1 MAIWVPCVA
10 VCCAYSGIGCQ
21 MLTCALVVAAA
32 SQAYADAM
40 ARAAASNSS
49 SSASGATTAPS
60 AAAAAAPAS
69 AAPAS
74 ATGSG
79 AAAAAAAGL
88 PVPLLAVPA
97 VTVITPNELA
107 RDLFQW
113 VHDEEVVD
121 ALYLQAVVSEYC
133 AASDAVGVVPPA
145 YLQLLAVDLLLQQE
159 QHYQA
164 VQLLYSQP
172 SCGSS
177 QLAQHLLEVA
187 SSRDGALGLAAA
199 AAAAAGVAG
208 HAGGS
213 GSDPCGSADS
223 NVAAAAAAAGDAAAG
238 LAGPVLPR
246 QSVYDS
252 SPGAAMA
259 LALAMD
265 VMGRQAVPELRAV
278 SGSSSSSAGSASAAA
293 TAAGGAAGAGG
304 KVCTAALVRQLLST
318 GQVLHAARL
327 ARTAGGVAA
336 VGVPA
341 STFLQVAA
349 ASGDAGAFAAVYRVM
364 RPHLVGTWP
373 DFSAARAHFWGTTAA

>member
-1 MAIWVPCVA
+1 M
-10 VCCAYSGIGCQ
+10 
-21 MLTCALVVAAA
+21 
-32 SQAYADAM
+32 
-40 ARAAASNSS
+40 
-49 SSASGATTAPS
+49 
-60 AAAAAAPAS
+60 
-69 AAPAS
+69 
-74 ATGSG
+74 
-79 AAAAAAAGL
+79 
-88 PVPLLAVPA
+88 
-97 VTVITPNELA
+97 
-107 RDLFQW
+107 
-113 VHDEEVVD
+113 
-121 ALYLQAVVSEYC
+121 VSEYC

-199 AAAAAGVAG
+199 AAGVAG

-213 GSDPCGSADS
+213 ANDSSGSAGSD
-223 NVAAAAAAAGDAAAG
+223 VVAAAAAAGDAAAG
-238 LAGPVLPR
+238 LAGPLLQR

-265 VMGRQAVPELRAV
+265 MMGRQAVPELRAV
-278 SGSSSSSAGSASAAA
+278 SGSSSSSSATSASAAA

-341 STFLQVAA
+341 STFLQIAA